1 MLNENK
7 NQKKRCN
14 FDGHLVFLDELFL
27 FSFYFALFLFM
38 VLFLYLLFGE
48 QLAEDYSWCTVCIS
62 NFVEVFEFKFFT
74 FKFENILD
82 GRLTLHIS
90 LGTQG
95 LV

>member
-38 VLFLYLLFGE
+38 VLFLYILFGE
-48 QLAEDYSWCTVCIS
+48 QLAEDYS
-62 NFVEVFEFKFFT
+62 
-74 FKFENILD
+74 
-82 GRLTLHIS
+82 
-90 LGTQG
+90 
-95 LV
+95 